1 MIYSISLNTIK
12 LNYGLLS
19 AGTERPLYREVSKP
33 FLHKDQIMPRNSSHV
48 ETSSRLTIEAF
59 DEESR
64 RFFLMTLSFNGLKSI
79 ARHE

>member
-1 MIYSISLNTIK
+1 MIYSISLNTNK
-12 LNYGLLS
+12 LNYEVFCQQEQNALC
-19 AGTERPLYREVSKP
+19 TEVSKP
-33 FLHKDQIMPRNSSHV
+33 FLHKDQIMPRNSSHA